1 MRFFFRSLFFF
12 LCIGSCELLRAQYPC
27 NINQL
32 AFKPNELL
40 EYKVVYNWG
49 LVWVES
55 GYSSFSVNTINHNG
69 KGAFHFK
76 GQGATFSKYDWF
88 YKVNDLFEAIVDSTT
103 FRPIKFTA
111 TVNEGNKH
119 DKHTYLFDNF
129 RGRAFTVITRGSKKP
144 AVDTVKTA
152 ACTIDVLSA
161 IYYARSFDYTKCRVN
176 DTIGM
181 SLLIDGKVYPIYVR
195 YLGKEKMEVEDL
207 GKFNCVKFSPLLVE
221 GSIFKKGEGMT
232 VWVSDDENKLPVY
245 IETPII
251 VGTVKVS
258 LSSYRGLKFPLSALI
273 TEETKAVKKG
283 KKP

>member
-1 MRFFFRSLFFF
+1 L
-12 LCIGSCELLRAQYPC
+12 LCIGGCENTRAQYPC

-32 AFKPNELL
+32 AFKTNELL

-49 LVWVES
+49 LVWLES

-69 KGAFHFK
+69 RAAFHFK
-76 GQGATFSKYDWF
+76 GQGATFPKYDWF
-88 YKVNDLFEAIVDSTT
+88 YKVNDYFEAIVDSTT
-103 FRPIKFTA
+103 FHPLKFTA

-119 DKHTYLFDNF
+119 DKHTYLFDHM
-129 RGRAFTVITRGSKKP
+129 RQRAFTVITRGTKKTQI
-144 AVDTVKTA
+144 DTLKIA
-152 ACTIDVLSA
+152 PCTIDVLTA
-161 IYYARSFDYTKCRVN
+161 IYYARSLDYSKCKIN

-195 YLGKEKMEVEDL
+195 YLGKDKREVEDL

-251 VGTVKVS
+251 VGTVKVT
-258 LSSYRGLKFPLSALI
+258 LTKYKGLKYPVSARI
-273 TEETKAVKKG
+273 ADETQGVKKG